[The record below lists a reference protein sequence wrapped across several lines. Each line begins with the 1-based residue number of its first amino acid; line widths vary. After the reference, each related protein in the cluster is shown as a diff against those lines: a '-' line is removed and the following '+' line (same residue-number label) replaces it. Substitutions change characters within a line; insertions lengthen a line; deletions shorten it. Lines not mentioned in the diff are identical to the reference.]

1 MTTEIIGYLRVST
14 KRQGVSGLGL
24 EGQRTAVE
32 SYARTVGAKV
42 GAWYTE
48 VESGKKADRPEL
60 ARAIGHAKRSKMT
73 LCVAKFDRLARDMEF
88 TAKVMN
94 SSVEFVACDNPA
106 ANRLTLHIL
115 AAVAENEARAISE
128 RTKTALAAAKARGAK
143 LGSARPGHWEGRE
156 EARLTWARRGAV
168 AAAEVRS
175 ELADEAYADLLPIL
189 RTMQAEGLT
198 FRGMAEKL
206 NEAGHK
212 TRRGKPWN
220 QTQVSR
226 VLARN
231 EAETA
236 RI

>member
-1 MTTEIIGYLRVST
+1 MTTEVIGYLRVST

-24 EGQRTAVE
+24 DGQRTAVE
-32 SYARTVGAKV
+32 TYARTIGAKI

-88 TAKVMN
+88 TAKLMN
-94 SSVEFVACDNPA
+94 STVEFVACDNPT

-128 RTKTALAAAKARGAK
+128 RTKAALAAAKARGAK

-156 EARLTWARRGAV
+156 EARLIGARRGAM
-168 AAAEVRS
+168 AAAEART
-175 ELADEAYADLLPIL
+175 ELAAEAYADLLPIL
-189 RTMQAEGLT
+189 QTMQADGLSL
-198 FRGMAEKL
+198 RSMAEKL

-220 QTQVSR
+220 PVQVAR

-231 EAETA
+231 EAE
-236 RI
+236 